1 MAKFPVSSPAS
12 PDDIDTVT
20 LAGRV
25 MGAIPRIA
33 IAALA
38 VGVATFGVLSM
49 MAPRFQSEAQL
60 TIEAKMASSPFA
72 DPKQAG
78 ASPDNTAPRMDKE
91 AINTHIGALRS
102 PALAAEIVEKLGL
115 AQQPEFNP
123 ASGDVDWITMVMR
136 RIGLGGTKP
145 GQSEQDRVLEAYFS
159 NLQVF
164 AARESRFI
172 QIRFTSVNPNRAAE
186 IPNAIAE
193 AYRAQLAGRQVEE
206 TQDVQDALAP
216 KLAQLVTD
224 VATAEML
231 VDQFRGKIDAFKSGT
246 SGSQQQSL
254 SEQQLGELTNE
265 LSRAQAA
272 RSEAEARAQS
282 GRELL
287 KGGSGEVLPDVQRS
301 PLIQNLVQQ
310 RVRVERQ
317 IAELNAT
324 LLPGHPR
331 MQQLN
336 ADLAGL
342 KKQITAEVAKVVDG
356 LAREAKVAADR
367 EASINKRLA
376 TLKIKVVDKGP
387 DEAKLKGLVADAKS
401 KRDELERLQGQFNAN
416 KSRVES
422 KAVPVEAKI
431 VSAATPSSVPVF
443 PKKGPLSG
451 MTALATFVLGLALTV
466 LRGIASG
473 ARSGPVARH
482 QPTLNAPKPVRP
494 MHVGP
499 THVSAASAATVPAR
513 YSAPADLTMAEPERE
528 HERDSSHGPVLSIAA
543 LIERIGLRTP
553 ERGGYRSLVTGTSV
567 GSHGT
572 ATAIA
577 LARGLADLGQPV
589 IIVEWTYG
597 QSVVSHS
604 LSVPDHPGTAEL
616 ISGDASFEDVISGL
630 PGTKCHAITAGR
642 SLMKAFAKQDPDQI
656 NLVLDALDEAYAHI
670 VVTGEHDAVRQ
681 LFEAIE
687 GRFDAGILVNGP
699 GAGTIVRD
707 EKASFDGT
715 FLGFEVAD
723 IDVIHYHDMLP
734 PKAAGS

>member
-1 MAKFPVSSPAS
+1 M
-12 PDDIDTVT
+12 
-20 LAGRV
+20 
-25 MGAIPRIA
+25 
-33 IAALA
+33 
-38 VGVATFGVLSM
+38 
-49 MAPRFQSEAQL
+49 
-60 TIEAKMASSPFA
+60 
-72 DPKQAG
+72 
-78 ASPDNTAPRMDKE
+78 
-91 AINTHIGALRS
+91 
-102 PALAAEIVEKLGL
+102 
-115 AQQPEFNP
+115 
-123 ASGDVDWITMVMR
+123 
-136 RIGLGGTKP
+136 
-145 GQSEQDRVLEAYFS
+145 
-159 NLQVF
+159 
-164 AARESRFI
+164 
-172 QIRFTSVNPNRAAE
+172 
-186 IPNAIAE
+186 
-193 AYRAQLAGRQVEE
+193 
-206 TQDVQDALAP
+206 
-216 KLAQLVTD
+216 
-224 VATAEML
+224 
-231 VDQFRGKIDAFKSGT
+231 
-246 SGSQQQSL
+246 
-254 SEQQLGELTNE
+254 
-265 LSRAQAA
+265 
-272 RSEAEARAQS
+272 
-282 GRELL
+282 

-367 EASINKRLA
+367 EASISKRLA
-376 TLKIKVVDKGP
+376 ALKTKVVDKGP

-473 ARSGPVARH
+473 ARSGPVARY
-482 QPTLNAPKPVRP
+482 QPTLNAPKPARP

-499 THVSAASAATVPAR
+499 THIPTHVSAATAATVPAR

-528 HERDSSHGPVLSIAA
+528 PQRDSGHGPVLSIAA
-543 LIERIGLRTP
+543 LIERIGSRTP
-553 ERGGYRSLVTGTSV
+553 ERGGYRSLVTGSSA
-567 GSHGT
+567 GSHGS

-577 LARGLADLGQPV
+577 LARGLADMGQPV

-597 QSVVSHS
+597 QSIVSQS

-642 SLMKAFAKQDPDQI
+642 SLMKAFANQDPDQI

-681 LFEAIE
+681 LFEAIQ

-699 GAGTIVRD
+699 GTGTIVRD
-707 EKASFDGT
+707 PEASFDGT

-734 PKAAGS
+734 PKAAGSRAPTRNRAPA